1 METVESCSRQ
11 EQAVCEQ
18 LVRES
23 PRIGPALCS
32 LYDVYR
38 GSGITREDALA
49 MTLKQV
55 TNLHLSHKEG

>member
-11 EQAVCEQ
+11 EQAVCEP

-23 PRIGPALCS
+23 PRIGHALC
-32 LYDVYR
+32 YRYGVYR

-49 MTLKQV
+49 LTLKQV
-55 TNLHLSHKEG
+55 TNPHLSQKEG